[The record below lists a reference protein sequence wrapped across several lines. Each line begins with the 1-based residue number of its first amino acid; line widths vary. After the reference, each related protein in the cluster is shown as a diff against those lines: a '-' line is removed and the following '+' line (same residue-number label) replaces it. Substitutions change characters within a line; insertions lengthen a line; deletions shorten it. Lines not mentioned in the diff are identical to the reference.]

1 MQQVVV
7 DGGDVQKVLGEAALV
22 FLYLEIVFV
31 LGKILGHGNEFVTD
45 FVPHGQRLAC
55 AGERRTGSLS
65 LHLVLGGEPRSS
77 DRKQGKRNERK
88 AKPSHPGFSLASKPP
103 GRNAGLPG
111 ALINGSTLVT
121 RVSAACRNQSHTRY
135 EPEHSWCSTI
145 PRGSYGAVSLTFHG
159 WPEAQSHSSAGI
171 PPSARNDRMH
181 ERRQMS
187 PGARWAICRSPGAA
201 AYSE

>member
-77 DRKQGKRNERK
+77 DRKQGKRNERRQNRLILDS
-88 AKPSHPGFSLASKPP
+88 PWLRNTRGGTRDSLGLLSM
-103 GRNAGLPG
+103 GRPWL
-111 ALINGSTLVT
+111 LGSLLRAATNPT
-121 RVSAACRNQSHTRY
+121 RATSQSTH
-135 EPEHSWCSTI
+135 
-145 PRGSYGAVSLTFHG
+145 GAVRYLG
-159 WPEAQSHSSAGI
+159 EAMAQSV
-171 PPSARNDRMH
+171 
-181 ERRQMS
+181 
-187 PGARWAICRSPGAA
+187 
-201 AYSE
+201 